1 MVPQRQFTGRKSSNL
16 CHKSGVCPSA
26 SQWIY

>member
-1 MVPQRQFTGRKSSNL
+1 MVPQQQFPSRKSSNL